1 MELYDT
7 EEQQVEAIKGWW
19 QENGK
24 AVIIG
29 TAVGLS
35 AIGGWNYYQSSTQDA
50 KEEASVSYET
60 TIAELGQNGLTAQ
73 ENVQAFIDT
82 NSRSEYASLAAIQL
96 AKAQVEANDLDGALA
111 QFMWVKSNSSD
122 KALKTIAGYRIA
134 RIQAE
139 QGQYDDALATLTEIT
154 HEGWQGRVLELKGDI
169 TLAKGDKDAAYI
181 AYTEAQQKND
191 ASQLLKLKLDDL
203 AK

>member
-1 MELYDT
+1 VELYDT

-35 AIGGWNYYQSSTQDA
+35 AIGGWNYYQSSVQDA

-60 TIAELGQNGLTAQ
+60 TIAELGQNGLSAQ

-96 AKAQVEANDLDGALA
+96 AKAQVEANELDGALA
-111 QFMWVKSNSSD
+111 QFMWVKSNSAD
-122 KALKTIAGYRIA
+122 NALKIIAGYRIA

-154 HEGWQGRVLELKGDI
+154 HDGWQGRVLELKGDI
-169 TLAKGDKDAAYI
+169 SLAKGDKDAAYI